1 MGIYRPPYTTRNKY
15 TNDSFVTDFLTLSE
29 DLVSV
34 YENIIFLGD
43 FNFHS
48 EEDHAF
54 QDFTISLDAMG
65 LHQHVAFSTHE
76 KGNILDLCI
85 TEKVGLLS
93 GVDCCPGP
101 FLSDH
106 RIVNIVFTFTKS
118 NLKKTSVEF
127 RNFKLMD
134 TKLFREKIQQLK
146 INATDVNCFVRNME
160 GSSTSIL
167 DECAPLEKKLIT
179 NRPRVPW
186 FSEEIA
192 ELKRV
197 MRRREIIW
205 RRYREPHQREAFL
218 IARSNYRSALKTE
231 KSNLYLKRSQ
241 VLKVTQKS
249 CTVWCLT

>member
-1 MGIYRPPYTTRNKY
+1 MEYGVWRLIISGKSIHVVGIYRPPYTTRNKY
-15 TNDSFVTDFLTLSE
+15 TNDSFVTDFLT
-29 DLVSV
+29 V

-43 FNFHS
+43 FNLHS

-118 NLKKTSVEF
+118 NITKTSVEF
-127 RNFKLMD
+127 RNFKGMD

-146 INATDVNCFVRNME
+146 INATGVNCLVRNMA
-160 GSSTSIL
+160 G
-167 DECAPLEKKLIT
+167 KFYFHF
-179 NRPRVPW
+179 R
-186 FSEEIA
+186 
-192 ELKRV
+192 
-197 MRRREIIW
+197 
-205 RRYREPHQREAFL
+205 
-218 IARSNYRSALKTE
+218 
-231 KSNLYLKRSQ
+231 
-241 VLKVTQKS
+241 
-249 CTVWCLT
+249 